1 MPAPTVI
8 GVVAGEHDRAVVSTI
23 LRCVLDAGDPY
34 AHVGVVGTRETYDG
48 VEFARGLSPA
58 DALGRMDER
67 LANARRAG
75 LSHLVVE
82 LPEDAPAEK
91 DLVAKDLVA
100 PDVLCTLGS
109 GGAGVV
115 RGRDGSLSFSSR
127 GSLADVGSSNERAG
141 YGYVQF
147 CAHTPSWEA
156 NVALPLPGVFNVAPA
171 LAAISVLELFGVGGR
186 AVQEGMLMAGVQG
199 HGELLFPPEQHVCAL
214 LEQSASPRDRRLA
227 VEAARKEFEGFSVR
241 VVTEVADIEPAVA
254 RGYAQA
260 RSTLLV
266 LLGRPGAA
274 YADAFQAAV
283 RRHFSWTGPQRG

>member
-8 GVVAGEHDRAVVSTI
+8 GIVAGEHDRAIVSTV
-23 LRCVLDAGDPY
+23 LRCALDAGEPY

-48 VEFARGLSPA
+48 VDFLRAPSAA
-58 DALGRMDER
+58 DAFGRLDER
-67 LANARRAG
+67 LAHARAAG
-75 LSHLVVE
+75 LSHLVLE
-82 LPEDAPAEK
+82 LPEDAPGEK
-91 DLVAKDLVA
+91 DLPA
-100 PDVLCTLGS
+100 PDVLCTLGP
-109 GGAGVV
+109 GGAGTV
-115 RGRDGSLSFSSR
+115 RGQGRSLSFSAR
-127 GSLADVGSSNERAG
+127 GSLADVGSSNERSG

-156 NVALPLPGVFNVAPA
+156 SVSLPVPGVFNVAPA
-171 LAAISVLELFGVGGR
+171 LAAITVLELFGVDAR
-186 AVQEGMLMAGVQG
+186 TVQESALVAGVQG
-199 HGELLFPPEQHVCAL
+199 HGELLFPPGQHVCAL

-227 VEAARKEFEGFSVR
+227 VEAARQDFESFSVR

-266 LLGRPGAA
+266 LLGQPGAA

-283 RRHFSWTGPQRG
+283 RRHLRS